1 MIVRHSFLFLFLCTA
16 FAALPASS
24 QSLVLQGG
32 PSITTNP
39 SAQAADPGE
48 VSANI
53 QGGVRFWLTDL
64 FQVQTTLGFNDR
76 FTTEAALQVR
86 PFAGS
91 LMLEPYAF
99 AGFGMQFGDDS
110 RRRVVPAGI
119 GVEYHANQNLGFY
132 FEMAGRWQSER
143 NPAAEINNL
152 DFGIA
157 PTIGVSYKFTGRPAF
172 IARAERDDY
181 VPREPVIEGAVA
193 EAVPVRE
200 NAREDVRENPRAAE
214 RTASSPQVMAT
225 TSTQAWSEWTPPQDQ
240 VNDMG
245 QQVKVP
251 DGTFVMGLTDED
263 PLLLQTAGLK
273 RVTVSAFLVDKHEV
287 SNAEYRAFV
296 SQQGNQSGL
305 TPDASAWA
313 RAGSASTMESY
324 FQNAAYDDHP
334 VVAVTWLQASS
345 FCQAQ
350 NGRLPTEAEWEYV
363 ARSGMQGNIYPWPGF
378 EPRDLQGGYLAN
390 FSPGRGVY
398 AADGYAF
405 TAPVE
410 AFVPTMWGLYN
421 VSGNVAEWVQDSYV
435 ASYSS
440 LSNFNPHYE
449 DEGEPRRVVRG
460 GSWASD
466 DFYIGVGVR
475 DAQVADEAN
484 IYTGFRCAYDLGT
497 DVQNIIEAGA
507 EVNDPA
513 RQTPIIAEDQSN

>member
-1 MIVRHSFLFLFLCTA
+1 MTVRHSFFFFVLCTA

-32 PSITTNP
+32 PNIVTNP
-39 SAQAADPGE
+39 SAQIAESGE

-64 FQVQTTLGFNDR
+64 FQIQTTLGFNNY

-91 LMLEPYAF
+91 SKLEPYAF

-110 RRRVVPAGI
+110 RRRVVPAGL
-119 GVEYHANQNLGFY
+119 GVEYHANPNLGFY

-157 PTIGVSYKFTGRPAF
+157 PTVGVSYKFTSRPTF
-172 IARAERDDY
+172 VARTERDDY
-181 VPREPVIEGAVA
+181 IAPTPVNDDMAMAETAVA
-193 EAVPVRE
+193 EAAPVR
-200 NAREDVRENPRAAE
+200 RETRPVE
-214 RTASSPQVMAT
+214 RVASTPQVMAT
-225 TSTQAWSEWTPPQDQ
+225 MSTQARNEWTPPQDN
-240 VNDMG
+240 VSDMG
-245 QQVKVP
+245 LQVKVP

-273 RVTVSAFLVDKHEV
+273 RVTVSAFLIDKHEV

-296 SQQGNQSGL
+296 TQQGNQSGL
-305 TPDASAWA
+305 TPDASAWS

-324 FQNAAYDDHP
+324 FQNAAYDDYP
-334 VVAVTWLQASS
+334 VVAITWSQANS
-345 FCQAQ
+345 FCQSQ

-378 EPRDLQGGYLAN
+378 EPRDPQGGYLAN

-475 DAQVADEAN
+475 DAQPADEAN

-497 DVQNIIEAGA
+497 DVMNIIQAGTEAD
-507 EVNDPA
+507 DPA